1 MGLPKLLEDMLK
13 AIMDNNT
20 LQNWNIYQ
28 DRNGIVNVRLRFNG
42 SHDEPFQQVS
52 YKRKSPKQISHD
64 LERSKQWRTVKPTI
78 EQELSDPQ
86 PEQSAIAQSLQS
98 ASTPLSNE
106 GVKTRAMARS
116 ETEVPRSPDTAP
128 DYTMNVYA
136 DSFIMPQDDIT
147 LTAQT
152 DTDDPSLSLSPD
164 LSSFARESGLN
175 KDIETEPLQSDSTL
189 TDVPIQNE
197 QAVKQTVLKGYV
209 SPSRRP
215 GKRFATCAYCGWNKT
230 RTHCCRCDVVICVR
244 CIERDKHS
252 RHISNYGYYV
262 H

>member
-1 MGLPKLLEDMLK
+1 MSGQSCWWGLPCLELSEPVK
-13 AIMDNNT
+13 
-20 LQNWNIYQ
+20 
-28 DRNGIVNVRLRFNG
+28 VRCWQEGYHFYAVFSGEITRCQLTG
-42 SHDEPFQQVS
+42 SKYSV
-52 YKRKSPKQISHD
+52 KRKGGDPDGSP
-64 LERSKQWRTVKPTI
+64 P
-78 EQELSDPQ
+78 
-86 PEQSAIAQSLQS
+86 
-98 ASTPLSNE
+98 
-106 GVKTRAMARS
+106 KTRAMARS

-230 RTHCCRCDVVICVR
+230 
-244 CIERDKHS
+244 
-252 RHISNYGYYV
+252 
-262 H
+262 